1 MAFILLASNPAHD
14 AMRLL
19 IFSLIVLV
27 SFLVTFFV
35 ANPLAQK
42 ILPTVESDSAGRR
55 YGYGLLVKLI
65 YLLILGAA
73 IGLILIYESV
83 R

>member
-1 MAFILLASNPAHD
+1 MRFFIF
-14 AMRLL
+14 
-19 IFSLIVLV
+19 IVVVLV

-55 YGYGLLVKLI
+55 YGYDLLVKLI
-65 YLLILGAA
+65 YLLILGAVIA
-73 IGLILIYESV
+73 LIFIYESL